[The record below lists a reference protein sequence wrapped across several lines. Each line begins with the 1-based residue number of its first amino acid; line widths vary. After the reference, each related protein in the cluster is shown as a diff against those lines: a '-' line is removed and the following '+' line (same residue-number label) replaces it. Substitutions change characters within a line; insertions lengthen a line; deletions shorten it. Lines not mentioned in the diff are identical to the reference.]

1 MKKLVALVIAL
12 MLVPVFTGC
21 QATAGDGTANSSEG
35 AESAATQSGSTETAG
50 DAETGIDGT
59 YKVGVFMPL
68 TGNSSLM
75 GQAGLDAVNLAA
87 AQINAA
93 GGLLGKEVVV
103 VSYDDQS
110 SPEEAVNCVN
120 KMIEVDQVDAIV
132 GSLHS
137 GNIQAVGDIVEQ
149 AGIPMM
155 GSGTSPQ
162 WLQKGWTYLFRDTIN
177 TYYTSL
183 AAIDACDTLNIKS
196 IGIFHSQ
203 DEYGKNGKDNMISLC
218 EEHGIDVIDV
228 ESMTPGD
235 SDFTAQVANLKNAGA
250 DATYI
255 IATTDNLPAMVK
267 QLRAGGVD
275 SYVIGEQSLGA
286 PEVKE
291 VAGASAD
298 GLVYGACFIMPQ
310 ADPAEAQFDNLIQF
324 FQDYKDMY
332 GRMCQSEV
340 AVRCFDA
347 MYLFKEAVETAGST
361 DGTAVRDAM
370 YTISDYEGLQGTFDF
385 SASHDGEGLTTCRL
399 YIIENG
405 EDVLLDDYLA
415 AN

>member
-1 MKKLVALVIAL
+1 MKKLVALAIAL
-12 MLVPVFTGC
+12 LMALVFTGC
-21 QATAGDGTANSSEG
+21 QTSAGDNTASNP
-35 AESAATQSGSTETAG
+35 ESAGTTESVASSGNSETA
-50 DAETGIDGT
+50 EVTFDGT

-75 GQAGLDAVNLAA
+75 GQAGVDAVNLAA
-87 AQINAA
+87 SQINAA
-93 GGLLGKEVVV
+93 GGILGKEVVV
-103 VSYDDQS
+103 ASYDDQS

-120 KMIEVDQVDAIV
+120 KMLEIDQVDAII

-149 AGIPMM
+149 AKIPML

-183 AAIDACDTLNIKS
+183 AAIDACDTLNVKS
-196 IGIFHSQ
+196 ISIFHSQ

-218 EEHGIDVIDV
+218 EEHGINVIDV

-235 SDFTAQVANLKNAGA
+235 SDFTAQVANLKKSGA

-275 SYVIGEQSLGA
+275 GYVIGEQSLGA

-291 VAGASAD
+291 VAGSAAD

-310 ADPAEAQFDNLIQF
+310 TDPSEAQFPNLIQF

-340 AVRCFDA
+340 AVRCYDGMF
-347 MYLFKEAVETAGST
+347 LLKKAVEAAGST

-385 SASHDGEGLTTCRL
+385 TQSHDGEGLTSCRL
-399 YIIENG
+399 YITENG
-405 EDVLLDDYLA
+405 KDVLLDDYLA
-415 AN
+415 SK